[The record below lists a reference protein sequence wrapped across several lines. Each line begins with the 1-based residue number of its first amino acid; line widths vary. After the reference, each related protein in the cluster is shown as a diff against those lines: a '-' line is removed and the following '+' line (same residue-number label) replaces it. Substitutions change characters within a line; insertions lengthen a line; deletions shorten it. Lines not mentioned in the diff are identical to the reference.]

1 MISLFFDT
9 SSKNLT
15 VYLVKD
21 NNILYEKEL
30 ETINDHSKY
39 LVPFIDEALKTN
51 NIEPKDINK
60 VYVVNGPGSFT
71 GTRIGVTVGK
81 TFCYS
86 NNINVIPVS
95 SLKQYIFSE
104 SNKDYYVSIIKDK
117 GNRVY
122 YGIYDKDYNDIVT
135 DKYNYIDVFKEDIS
149 KLNGNIVYISNEDI
163 EGIKVNKPKL
173 DIIKLIDYYKNDEI
187 NPHFLKPNYLKKIE
201 VEEKL

>member
-15 VYLVKD
+15 VYIVKD

>member
-1 MISLFFDT
+1 MISLFLDT
-9 SSKNLT
+9 SSKKLV

-21 NNILYEKEL
+21 KDILYEKEL

-39 LVPFIDEALKTN
+39 LVPFIDEALKQN
-51 NIEPKDINK
+51 NLSPKDINK
-60 VYVVNGPGSFT
+60 IYVVNGPGSFT

-81 TFCYS
+81 VFAYS
-86 NNINVIPVS
+86 IDINVIPVS

-104 SNKDYYVSIIKDK
+104 DNKDYYVSIIKDK

-135 DKYNYIDVFKEDIS
+135 DKYNYMNVFTEDIS
-149 KLNGNIVYISNEDI
+149 KLNGNIVFISDEDI
-163 EGIKVNKPKL
+163 DGIETVKPKL
-173 DIIKLIDYYKNDEI
+173 DIIKLLEYYKDKEI
-187 NPHFLKPNYLKKIE
+187 NAHFLKPNYLKKIE

>member
-30 ETINDHSKY
+30 ETTNDHSKY

-51 NIEPKDINK
+51 NIEPKDVNK

-149 KLNGNIVYISNEDI
+149 KLSGNIVYISNEDI
-163 EGIKVNKPKL
+163 EGIEVNGPKL

>member
-39 LVPFIDEALKTN
+39 LVPFIDEALKIN
-51 NIEPKDINK
+51 NIESKDINK

>member
-135 DKYNYIDVFKEDIS
+135 DKYNYMDVFKEDIS

-163 EGIKVNKPKL
+163 EGIEVNKPKL
-173 DIIKLIDYYKNDEI
+173 DIIKLMDYYKDSEI

>member
-30 ETINDHSKY
+30 ETTNDHSKY

-86 NNINVIPVS
+86 NDINVIPVS

-163 EGIKVNKPKL
+163 EGIEVNKPKL